1 MKSTKTLRTMRVE
14 ENYIFYVCLTLV
26 LAIAAFGIVT
36 DVIAGR

>member
-36 DVIAGR
+36 DVISGR